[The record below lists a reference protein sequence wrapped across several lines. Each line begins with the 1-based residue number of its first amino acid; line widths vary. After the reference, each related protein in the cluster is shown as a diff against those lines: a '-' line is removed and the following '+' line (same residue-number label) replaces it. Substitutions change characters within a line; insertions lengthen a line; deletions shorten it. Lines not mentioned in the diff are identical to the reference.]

1 MSVNS
6 ILCIDQSE
14 LSIDFSGQTIPIGSF
29 ITATQDANSDPLD
42 NINYC
47 FQITDVDQAPGRGFT
62 ATTNINYT
70 SCYDCLLNN
79 YSVVVFVDCLTS
91 TIECPIKLNQ
101 LGYIPTGN
109 SIFYMTLSNV
119 GGRIEGIY
127 TGCFYISQII
137 QVSQNT
143 YDGYISAN
151 DFFTIDEIKYS
162 NYSTCEECLNGFSAG
177 TETNVCNVCWDG
189 TGYTV
194 SVVSNIPHPTWTNA
208 QGQAVVQL
216 NAITLG
222 GPNGLNN

>member
-1 MSVNS
+1 MPANS

-29 ITATQDANSDPLD
+29 ITATQDANPDPLD

-47 FQITDVDQAPGRGFT
+47 FQITDVDQAPGPGFT

-70 SCYDCLLNN
+70 SCYDCLVNN

-162 NYSTCEECLNGFSAG
+162 NYSTCDECLNGFSAG
-177 TETNVCNVCWDG
+177 TDYTSCTICCPCG
-189 TGYTV
+189 TGSTV
-194 SVVSNIPHPTWTNA
+194 TESIVPHPVATNLF
-208 QGQAVVQL
+208 GQTVIQL
-216 NAITLG
+216 NAVQLG
-222 GPNGLNN
+222 GQNGLYS